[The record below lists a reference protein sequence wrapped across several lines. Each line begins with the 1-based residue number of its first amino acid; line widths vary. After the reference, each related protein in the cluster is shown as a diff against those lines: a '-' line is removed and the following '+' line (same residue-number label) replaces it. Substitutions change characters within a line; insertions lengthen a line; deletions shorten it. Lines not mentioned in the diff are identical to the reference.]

1 MLGVMNADV
10 YAIAVSTIARGWGSI
25 DGEYL
30 FHTMLADGWG
40 GGISGVWGK
49 AVRHSAKVRN
59 MAMSVKY
66 RQWA

>member
-10 YAIAVSTIARGWGSI
+10 YAIAVSTIAREWGSI

-49 AVRHSAKVRN
+49 LCAIPRR
-59 MAMSVKY
+59 
-66 RQWA
+66 